1 MAVRAEGPS
10 NHRRLPVVPDRP
22 PPGNGGEQTSERAR
36 RTPNG
41 RQTLPHAPPLAAG
54 ARRGEP
60 GVLWRLPPHRRA
72 CEHAS
77 PAPLAPIRSG
87 VPRKRW
93 ASVLLAPWARVLPA
107 PPPLSGRALLPRFR
121 FALRAAGVML
131 AYYLRTGG
139 VLASL
144 QAGACAV
151 GGGLGSSTTSALR
164 GAGAAVL
171 SAHARP
177 YSPEVSKSPP
187 ACSAKSF
194 DSQQR

>member
-1 MAVRAEGPS
+1 M
-10 NHRRLPVVPDRP
+10 
-22 PPGNGGEQTSERAR
+22 
-36 RTPNG
+36 
-41 RQTLPHAPPLAAG
+41 
-54 ARRGEP
+54 
-60 GVLWRLPPHRRA
+60 
-72 CEHAS
+72 
-77 PAPLAPIRSG
+77 
-87 VPRKRW
+87 
-93 ASVLLAPWARVLPA
+93 
-107 PPPLSGRALLPRFR
+107 
-121 FALRAAGVML
+121 
-131 AYYLRTGG
+131 AYYLRSGGVLASLRAGG

-194 DSQQR
+194 DSQQS